1 MSGHCGGETH
11 PAYKHPRWTFASLGR
26 GAQKGPLLCR
36 HTWPGLARSTAPV
49 FTGSLPAPDPEDAGT
64 TGQGEGPGGGTKNG
78 EEKHTVLGGCSP
90 EAVPAPPGPRPWPH
104 SQGLQPSLSEGP
116 PAEVRPS
123 GGTKPR
129 DKRPWKRRPGDRR
142 ACEDG
147 ASSQGTQGACGWK
160 DPSGEPPGKH
170 GPARCGPGLG
180 SPACHSPGLGGPA
193 CHGPGL
199 GVPACHGPGLGD
211 LGPERTQHCGLRP
224 LWGRVL
230 AAQDSHPP
238 RHTSG
243 VPPRSWPGARGISVG
258 QEGAAQSW
266 GQGLGGPP
274 LNFFCVFLAPLTPE
288 GAKCRPGIH
297 ETDAECES
305 GEQAMV
311 WPARRG
317 PWVCGVCSRRPRG
330 SPGSALSR
338 VSRARFSDN
347 MGWLG
352 AWRGGSKRDPPPR
365 SWGVIKLIIRSV
377 GLGVNKQMK
386 NRGRS
391 W

>member
-1 MSGHCGGETH
+1 MSRRPGLGALPARVTSGRWVISAPRSAGDFRSGGPGSSHGLSWRAQGDSVQPPKWSAGCLAMSGHCGGETH

-180 SPACHSPGLGGPA
+180 SPACHSPGLGGPD

-199 GVPACHGPGLGD
+199 GDPACHGPGLGD
-211 LGPERTQHCGLRP
+211 LGPERTQHCGLQSP
-224 LWGRVL
+224 
-230 AAQDSHPP
+230 
-238 RHTSG
+238 T
-243 VPPRSWPGARGISVG
+243 VG
-258 QEGAAQSW
+258 T
-266 GQGLGGPP
+266 GP
-274 LNFFCVFLAPLTPE
+274 
-288 GAKCRPGIH
+288 
-297 ETDAECES
+297 
-305 GEQAMV
+305 
-311 WPARRG
+311 
-317 PWVCGVCSRRPRG
+317 G
-330 SPGSALSR
+330 SPGQSPAPTHIGCASQELAWCPGHLSGSGR
-338 VSRARFSDN
+338 GCPELGPGSGRPTVKLLLCVSSTSD
-347 MGWLG
+347 
-352 AWRGGSKRDPPPR
+352 P
-365 SWGVIKLIIRSV
+365 
-377 GLGVNKQMK
+377 
-386 NRGRS
+386 
-391 W
+391 

>member
-1 MSGHCGGETH
+1 MRTEP
-11 PAYKHPRWTFASLGR
+11 PAR
-26 GAQKGPLLCR
+26 
-36 HTWPGLARSTAPV
+36 
-49 FTGSLPAPDPEDAGT
+49 
-64 TGQGEGPGGGTKNG
+64 
-78 EEKHTVLGGCSP
+78 
-90 EAVPAPPGPRPWPH
+90 GPR
-104 SQGLQPSLSEGP
+104 
-116 PAEVRPS
+116 
-123 GGTKPR
+123 
-129 DKRPWKRRPGDRR
+129 
-142 ACEDG
+142 
-147 ASSQGTQGACGWK
+147 
-160 DPSGEPPGKH
+160 EPVAG
-170 GPARCGPGLG
+170 RILLG
-180 SPACHSPGLGGPA
+180 SPQGSMALPAVVLDSGALPAIVLDSGAPGRRGHSTA
-193 CHGPGL
+193 
-199 GVPACHGPGLGD
+199 VFS
-211 LGPERTQHCGLRP
+211 RP

-352 AWRGGSKRDPPPR
+352 AWRGGSERDPPPR